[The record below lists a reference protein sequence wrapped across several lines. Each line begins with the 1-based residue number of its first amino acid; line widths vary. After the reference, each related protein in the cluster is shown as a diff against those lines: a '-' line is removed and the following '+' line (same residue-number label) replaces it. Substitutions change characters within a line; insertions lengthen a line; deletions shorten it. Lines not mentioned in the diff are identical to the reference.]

1 MSSPK
6 TAPVPT
12 ASAVLAELSKA
23 RAADAG
29 TVLDALRRQ
38 QPGWPWEALLPAHSG
53 VRTSAGLADLVSLPT
68 RLALPVGVAI
78 VREGAGISFLA
89 MADPWDDRALQR
101 ASAIL
106 GQALE
111 PLAASADELARWHV
125 LLDAAS
131 GAPAFP
137 GPASAAPATS
147 TSAGSANGSVIVD
160 FVDRALLAA
169 WRTGASD
176 VHFECDRQGLTVKHR
191 LDGVMAKFERLEGF
205 QLAEEVISRLKVLSQ
220 LDITERRLPQDG
232 RFRFRFEGREVDLR
246 VSIMPSVFGE
256 DAVLRL
262 LDKSTLRSKGDDVTL
277 DALGFDADSAFR
289 LRHLARLP
297 HGMLLVTG
305 PTGSGKTTSVYAAL
319 SEINTGLEKIITIED
334 PVEYELPGV
343 LQIPV
348 NEKKGLTFA
357 RGLRSILRH
366 DPDRILV
373 GEIRDGET
381 AEIAVQSALTGHLV
395 FTTVHANS
403 LFDVI
408 GRFRHFGLDMFGFV
422 SSLNGVVVQ
431 RLMRRLCQACA
442 TSAPPSAEEA
452 AWWARHEATFGPMP
466 AELPRA
472 QGCQHC
478 HGTGYRGRFV
488 IAEVHVIG
496 DHLRD
501 RILGGAEVTELKRL
515 AFEGDVGPAGK
526 VQPLLQQ
533 AIRRIQQSQSTLEE
547 LFRVVGQV

>member
-1 MSSPK
+1 
-6 TAPVPT
+6 
-12 ASAVLAELSKA
+12 
-23 RAADAG
+23 
-29 TVLDALRRQ
+29 
-38 QPGWPWEALLPAHSG
+38 
-53 VRTSAGLADLVSLPT
+53 
-68 RLALPVGVAI
+68 
-78 VREGAGISFLA
+78 
-89 MADPWDDRALQR
+89 
-101 ASAIL
+101 
-106 GQALE
+106 
-111 PLAASADELARWHV
+111 
-125 LLDAAS
+125 
-131 GAPAFP
+131 
-137 GPASAAPATS
+137 
-147 TSAGSANGSVIVD
+147 
-160 FVDRALLAA
+160 
-169 WRTGASD
+169 
-176 VHFECDRQGLTVKHR
+176 
-191 LDGVMAKFERLEGF
+191 
-205 QLAEEVISRLKVLSQ
+205 
-220 LDITERRLPQDG
+220 
-232 RFRFRFEGREVDLR
+232 
-246 VSIMPSVFGE
+246 MPSVFGE

-262 LDKSTLRSKGDDVTL
+262 LDKSTLRSSNAQEVSL
-277 DALGFDADSAFR
+277 DALGFEPASASR

-305 PTGSGKTTSVYAAL
+305 PTGSGKTTTVYAAL

-431 RLMRRLCQACA
+431 RLMRRLCTACSTRA
-442 TSAPPSAEEA
+442 APSSSEST
-452 AWWARHEATFGPMP
+452 WWSRHEAAFGVLPST
-466 AELPRA
+466 LPRA
-472 QGCQHC
+472 VGCAQC

-488 IAEVHVIG
+488 IAEVHILG

-501 RILGGAEVTELKRL
+501 RILAGAEVTELKRL
-515 AFEGDVGPAGK
+515 AFEADDGDGTVR
-526 VQPLLQQ
+526 PLLQQ
-533 AIRRIQQSQSTLEE
+533 AMARIAAAETSLEE